1 MSKTTANKSAPSEK
15 SSGLSIYLRLLQ
27 YVKKHSFL
35 LIIAIVGFAVV
46 ALTNLAFTAL
56 LIPLIDDAFAVDSTK
71 PIIWIPIATAL
82 IFLVRSL
89 GSFLGLYFT
98 GSVGQQVVKVLRG
111 EMHEKLLYL
120 PAEYYDSASSGAL
133 LSKFSFDVERVT
145 WATSKSIPILV
156 RDSLTVISLLGLM
169 IYLSWKLTLILLI
182 ASPLVYIAV
191 SLATKRFRK
200 LSHKIQASVGD
211 ITSIVEE
218 AVNGHYIV
226 KLFTAEKD
234 QIERFE
240 LINDKNRRNQTKFV
254 AVKAVNTPLVQLI
267 LGIAFAL
274 VIYVAF
280 LPTVKAGL
288 TPGMFASFVTAV
300 MGMLN
305 AARKLT
311 TINQILQSGIA
322 ASVSVFTL
330 IDQPVHKNEGK
341 LELSEC
347 QGEVEFNDVSF
358 SYASKGETALDHI
371 SLSAE
376 RNQLIAFV
384 GKSGSGKS
392 TLVKLIPRFYDY
404 QSGEIKIDGHVI
416 TDITLDSLRKNIS
429 MVSQDVIL
437 FNDTIENNIA
447 YAMPDKSKQDILD
460 AAERAHA
467 TEFIHKLPNQ
477 FETYVGEKGALLSGG
492 QRQRIAIARALLKD
506 APILILD
513 EATSSLDS
521 ESEYHIQ
528 QALKELQKSRTTFVI
543 AHRLSTIEKADKIFV
558 MDHGKVLESGS
569 HADLIS
575 ANGAYSQLYQHQFKS
590 SSTQVANG

>member
-1 MSKTTANKSAPSEK
+1 MSKTTANNSTPSEK

-56 LIPLIDDAFAVDSTK
+56 LIPLIDDAFATDSTK

-120 PAEYYDSASSGAL
+120 PAEYYDSASSGQL

-169 IYLSWKLTLILLI
+169 IYLSWKLTLILFI

-191 SLATKRFRK
+191 AFATKRFRK
-200 LSHKIQASVGD
+200 LSHRIQASVGD

-218 AVNGHYIV
+218 AVSGHYIV

-234 QIERFE
+234 QIDRFE
-240 LINDKNRRNQTKFV
+240 VINDKNRRNQTKFV

-267 LGIAFAL
+267 LGVAFAI

-280 LPTVKAGL
+280 LPAVKAGL
-288 TPGMFASFVTAV
+288 TPGKFASFVTAV

-322 ASVSVFTL
+322 ASESVFKL
-330 IDQPVHKNEGK
+330 IDQPVHKNEGTVK
-341 LELSEC
+341 ISSC
-347 QGEVEFNDVSF
+347 QGHVEFDSVSF
-358 SYASKGETALDHI
+358 SYSSQDESALENI
-371 SLSAE
+371 SLSAKQ
-376 RNQLIAFV
+376 NQLIAFV

-404 QSGEIKIDGHVI
+404 QSGEIRIDGHRI

-447 YAMPDKSKQDILD
+447 YAMPDKSKQEILD

-467 TEFIHKLPNQ
+467 TEFINKLPNK
-477 FETYVGEKGALLSGG
+477 FDTLVGDKGALLSGG

-528 QALKELQKSRTTFVI
+528 QALKELQKSRTTFVV

-575 ANGAYSQLYQHQFKS
+575 TNGAYSQLYQHQFS